1 MDKPITEL
9 HFKFMAL
16 SNKFRDLFSPR
27 NNILIE
33 AGIESGFHVLD
44 YGCGPG
50 SYIKPLAELVGTTG
64 KIYAL
69 DIHPLAVQM
78 VQGIARKHNLTNVET
93 ILSDCDT
100 GLPDTTI
107 DAVLLYDTLHSLND
121 PNRVL
126 KELHRVLKPGAI
138 LSLSDH
144 HMKEE
149 DITSK
154 VTSPNLFTVS
164 GKGDKTYIFSKV

>member
-1 MDKPITEL
+1 MDRPINEF

-16 SNKFRDLFSPR
+16 GYKFRDLFLPR
-27 NNILIE
+27 RNILRE
-33 AGIESGFHVLD
+33 AGIKPGFHVLD

-50 SYIKPLAELVGTTG
+50 SYIMPLAELVAATG

-69 DIHPLAVQM
+69 DIQPRAIQM
-78 VQGIARKHNLTNVET
+78 VQGIARKRNLTNVET

-100 GLPDTTI
+100 GLPDTAI
-107 DAVLLYDTLHSLND
+107 DAVLLYDTLHTLHD

-126 KELHRVLKPGAI
+126 KEFHRVLKPGAI
-138 LSLSDH
+138 LSISDH

-154 VTSPNLFTVS
+154 VTSSNLFALS
-164 GKGDKTYIFSKV
+164 AKGNTTYTFSKL